1 MVAKKKSTK
10 KSKKKTTKISVKK
23 KSTRKVSKKSK
34 PVKKSKVTKKRKK
47 PAKIKVNQ
55 EVKEVEVITIGEE
68 LDEEEISAEDEEAL
82 IKSGK
87 WWLQEP
93 WRSLLDPDLAKNVEF
108 SKFDLSKLIEDFTD
122 RMLQEDLIDFR
133 ISGLAIYSSAKFYHQ
148 KITGVIHEEEKIQ
161 KEIVRERRRRE
172 VPKAIS
178 QPLRESRKIATSD
191 ELFGAMRRAII
202 ETMQKREKL
211 RIRRVKKEAK
221 KQVTV
226 KKRGKGK
233 LPAEILKH
241 ITGKEET
248 IEQRLKRTHY
258 RIKEIIQLEGFKDE
272 NIPMKYFK
280 DLLYKNSDSSIF
292 EKKVAYIQRFEEM
305 LFLASLNK
313 VKLHQETL
321 RSDIDILLTDKTG
334 VSF

>member
-10 KSKKKTTKISVKK
+10 KTSRKKTKKTTIKVAGESTKRKTSV
-23 KSTRKVSKKSK
+23 
-34 PVKKSKVTKKRKK
+34 KKRKK
-47 PAKIKVNQ
+47 TSKVKV
-55 EVKEVEVITIGEE
+55 EPEIKEVEVITIGEE
-68 LDEEEISAEDEEAL
+68 IEEEISAEDEDAL

-87 WWLQEP
+87 WWLSEP

-108 SKFDLSKLIEDFTD
+108 SQFDLSKLIEDFTD

-161 KEIVRERRRRE
+161 KEIVRERMKRE

-178 QPLRESRKIATSD
+178 QPIRESRKIATSD

-211 RIRRVKKEAK
+211 RIRREKKEAK
-221 KQVTV
+221 KQVKV

-241 ITGKEET
+241 ITGKSVT
-248 IEQRLKRTHY
+248 IEERLKKTHT
-258 RIKEIIQLEGFKDE
+258 RVKEIIQLEDFKDE
-272 NIPMKYFK
+272 MIPMKYFK
-280 DLLYKNSDSSIF
+280 DLIYKNSDETIF
-292 EKKVAYIQRFEEM
+292 NKKVAYIQRFEEM

-313 VKLHQETL
+313 VKLHQETM

-334 VSF
+334 ISF